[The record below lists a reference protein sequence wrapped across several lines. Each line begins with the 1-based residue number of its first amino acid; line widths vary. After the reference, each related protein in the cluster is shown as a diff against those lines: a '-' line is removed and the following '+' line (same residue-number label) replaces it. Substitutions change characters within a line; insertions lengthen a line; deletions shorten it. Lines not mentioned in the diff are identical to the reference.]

1 VLHITIQLLQ
11 CVAVCCSALQCV
23 AVYCSVL
30 CSVLNVMPL
39 LQCVAGCCSVLQC
52 VVPLPVH
59 QRGLKDSSISS
70 NSIFG
75 FNINTID
82 YRRRYSYATCA
93 FPPKDCMT
101 LQHTEYVIVYS
112 TVCCSVLQSLI
123 CMPTA
128 YNPPKDCHTLQHTE

>member
-59 QRGLKDSSISS
+59 QRGHKDPSISS
-70 NSIFG
+70 NSFFG

-82 YRRRYSYATCA
+82 LS
-93 FPPKDCMT
+93 
-101 LQHTEYVIVYS
+101 
-112 TVCCSVLQSLI
+112 
-123 CMPTA
+123 
-128 YNPPKDCHTLQHTE
+128 